1 MVEPQEL
8 DWIVQ
13 KASELLLDKVKDNPL
28 TDRDIGLAFEI
39 FARPRLKKL
48 SDVFMTKQ
56 ERQRAV
62 EYITTKLREY
72 AQELNSKHWSKG

>member
-1 MVEPQEL
+1 MAEPQEL

-13 KASELLLDKVKDNPL
+13 KASELLLDKVKDAPL

-48 SDVFMTKQ
+48 SDILMSRQ
-56 ERQRAV
+56 EHQRAV
-62 EYITTKLREY
+62 KYITTKLREY
-72 AQELNSKHWSKG
+72 AEELNSKHWPKG